1 MWGENSLVK
10 LTAEAAEQPAN
21 MFGRMKLARALAN
34 AGKLDQATDAYVWLW
49 QHVLEHDPAMVGVRF
64 SFMLAEIGDLV
75 GRHPP
80 ARTKFATLRDA
91 AAPQPESVP
100 ASFDDW
106 VALNQALGE
115 LEKTLQWYDR
125 EREQLASKTELAP
138 LLERAVVPLLIER
151 ERWADAG
158 RVYVD
163 PVASVRQ
170 HHEIIGQFAEHR
182 PPEMDDAEFD
192 ELRGHIAAQFRN
204 AALQVHRCLIA
215 AGRSDEAAMVVA
227 AARELDPALSFH

>member
-1 MWGENSLVK
+1 MAAGKDGVEFDRAVGLKQPAELLSWLDGVMWGENSLVK

-91 AAPQPESVP
+91 AAPKPESVP

-115 LEKTLQWYDR
+115 LEKTLQWFDR
-125 EREQLASKTELAP
+125 EREQLASKTELA
-138 LLERAVVPLLIER
+138 RRGRRSRSQVAVEV
-151 ERWADAG
+151 AVAG
-158 RVYVD
+158 RGRRRRSRSQ
-163 PVASVRQ
+163 P
-170 HHEIIGQFAEHR
+170 
-182 PPEMDDAEFD
+182 DA
-192 ELRGHIAAQFRN
+192 RVGT
-204 AALQVHRCLIA
+204 
-215 AGRSDEAAMVVA
+215 
-227 AARELDPALSFH
+227 LSCV